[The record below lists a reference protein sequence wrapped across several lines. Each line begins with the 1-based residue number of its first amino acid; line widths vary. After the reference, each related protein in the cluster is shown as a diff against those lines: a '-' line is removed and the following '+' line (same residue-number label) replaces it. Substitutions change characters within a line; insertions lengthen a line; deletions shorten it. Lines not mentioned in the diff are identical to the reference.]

1 MTSRLKG
8 RRREASAVIGSV
20 TAWAQK
26 QLDVTGLVLV
36 GSYAHGRPRMASDVD
51 LVLLTTDVQRHVTGL
66 DWIRAYDPSARM
78 VRTRS
83 WGPLTER
90 RVRVR
95 SGLHVELGVVP
106 ESWVSLPLDRGTA
119 KVLRDGWTPLYDPHD
134 VVRGALAAL

>member
-20 TAWAQK
+20 TAWAHK

-78 VRTRS
+78 IRTRS

-119 KVLRDGWTPLYDPHD
+119 KVLRDGCTPLYDPLD
-134 VVRGALAAL
+134 LVRAAIAAL